1 MGGYQ
6 EVRTEEKNS
15 LSSIFL
21 GKRMVRNYQ
30 LLKKRMKRPRYNF
43 SRLVSI
49 LKTRLSN
56 RQILKDLLKYLHE
69 KFS

>member
-6 EVRTEEKNS
+6 EIRTEKKNS